1 MKHFFSKF
9 SNAAPIAGNS
19 LRDLSPWPILYKLDL
34 YGNETFSEVVS
45 GIKTWPH
52 LNVDLP
58 TIASC
63 VRAPGQFC
71 TNWTYCNKTSR
82 AQSLAEIECR
92 LIDDSLGGSSPRPTL
107 YMLDL
112 LYHDVQSRLQL
123 SAVFVWPGRH
133 DGWKK
138 WRRPRTANWTCLP
151 KAVAQLHNSI
161 EQYIYLE
168 FSRAERQW
176 CWLAAIQKR
185 SRIRLPSLEAN
196 PDSNFDHGVSRH
208 VEILR
213 MSENLWLLWM
223 RIYSKFLSK
232 DRQIIL

>member
-1 MKHFFSKF
+1 MSEPPA
-9 SNAAPIAGNS
+9 NTVQTGLIATKTLGF
-19 LRDLSPWPILYKLDL
+19 LRAK
-34 YGNETFSEVVS
+34 
-45 GIKTWPH
+45 
-52 LNVDLP
+52 
-58 TIASC
+58 
-63 VRAPGQFC
+63 
-71 TNWTYCNKTSR
+71 
-82 AQSLAEIECR
+82 SLAKIECR
-92 LIDDSLGGSSPRPTL
+92 LIGNSLGGSSPRPTL
-107 YMLDL
+107 YMLHL
-112 LYHDVQSRLQL
+112 LYNDVQSRLQL
-123 SAVFVWPGRH
+123 SVVFVWPGRH

-161 EQYIYLE
+161 GQYLPWILE
-168 FSRAERQW
+168 SWACDLHPHDYDVLQCKYCQR

-196 PDSNFDHGVSRH
+196 PDSNFVHGVSRH

-223 RIYSKFLSK
+223 RIYSKFSSK